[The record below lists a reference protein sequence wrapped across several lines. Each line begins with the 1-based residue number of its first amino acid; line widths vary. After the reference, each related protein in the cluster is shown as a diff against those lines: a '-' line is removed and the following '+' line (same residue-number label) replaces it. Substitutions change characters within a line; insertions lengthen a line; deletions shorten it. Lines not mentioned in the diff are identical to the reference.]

1 MWKSLQSVASLMLS
15 YGLLLVANAM
25 FGTLLG
31 LRSKLEG
38 FSTETVG
45 FVMAGYFVGMLLG
58 AIYAVR
64 AVGAVGHIR
73 AFAAFASIMSVAVL
87 SHLLRVDPVTWFF
100 LRLIAGF
107 CMAGMVMVV
116 ESWLNERATNTTR
129 GQIFSLYMMV
139 NYLGSGI
146 GQFTLTFGDPAEFEL
161 FVIASIIF
169 SIALVPV
176 LMTSASAPRP
186 VAPQRMPFRELFAIS
201 PLGVVA
207 TVCAGLA
214 NSSLNSL
221 GPVFAR
227 DTGLSI
233 AEISTFMAVVLVGGM
248 VLQYPVGR
256 LSDRLDRRS
265 ILLITAAASSLACLG
280 IVAASSMSVLWLFAA
295 GALYGSFCYTIYPLA
310 AAQVNDLAD
319 PERLVQVS
327 AGILIAYGGGA
338 IMGPIIAGQLMGAY
352 GAPALFLMTAVV
364 TGFLALFTAWR
375 MIRRNRGSKAKTT
388 YLPLGTLGL
397 SGKQFYAATL
407 GSILKTRRA
416 APPTQAGGQ
425 DVDQK

>member
-15 YGLLLVANAM
+15 FGLLLMANAM

-45 FVMAGYFVGMLLG
+45 FIMAGYFVGMLLG
-58 AIYAVR
+58 AVYAVR

-87 SHLLRVDPVTWFF
+87 SHLLRVDPVSWFF

-116 ESWLNERATNTTR
+116 ESWLNERATKTTR

-139 NYLGSGI
+139 NYMGSAI
-146 GQFTLTFGDPAEFEL
+146 GQFALTFGDPAEFEL

-176 LMTSASAPRP
+176 LMTRSSAPKP
-186 VAPQRMPFRELFAIS
+186 AVPERMKFRALFAIS

-207 TVCAGLA
+207 TVCSGLA
-214 NSSLNSL
+214 NSSMNSL

-227 DTGLSI
+227 DSGLSI
-233 AEISTFMAVVLVGGM
+233 AEISAFMASVLLGGM

-265 ILLITAAASSLACLG
+265 ILLITTLAASLACLG
-280 IVAASSMSVLWLFAA
+280 IVMATSMPVYWLFIA
-295 GALYGSFCYTIYPLA
+295 GGVYGSFCYTIYPLA

-319 PERLVQVS
+319 QDRLVQVS
-327 AGILIAYGGGA
+327 AGLLIAYGLGA

-352 GAPALFLMTAVV
+352 GPNALFLMTASIPA
-364 TGFLALFTAWR
+364 GLALFTAWR
-375 MIRRNRGSKAKTT
+375 MFRRIRGSKRKAT
-388 YLPLGTLGL
+388 YLPLGSWGL
-397 SGKQFYAATL
+397 SSKQFYAATL
-407 GSILKTRRA
+407 GHILKNR
-416 APPTQAGGQ
+416 QQ
-425 DVDQK
+425 DSDEPE

>member
-1 MWKSLQSVASLMLS
+1 MWSSLQSVASLMLS

-64 AVGAVGHIR
+64 AVRAVGHIR

-169 SIALVPV
+169 SVALVPV
-176 LMTSASAPRP
+176 LMTRASAPKP
-186 VAPQRMPFRELFAIS
+186 VAPQRMSFRDLFAIS

-207 TVCAGLA
+207 TVCAGMA

-221 GPVFAR
+221 APVFAR
-227 DTGLSI
+227 DIGLSV
-233 AEISTFMAVVLVGGM
+233 AQISTFMAITLVGGM

-280 IVAASSMSVLWLFAA
+280 IVAASSMPIIWLFAA
-295 GALYGSFCYTIYPLA
+295 GAVYGSFCYTIYPLA
-310 AAQVNDLAD
+310 AAQINDLAD

-327 AGILIAYGGGA
+327 AGILVAYGAGA
-338 IMGPIIAGQLMGAY
+338 IMGPVVAGQLMGNF
-352 GAPALFLMTAVV
+352 GAPALFLMTAAI

-397 SGKQFYAATL
+397 SGKQFYASTL
-407 GSILKTRRA
+407 GSILKSRRA
-416 APPTQAGGQ
+416 SDQAQIIDPPS
-425 DVDQK
+425 DHE